1 MIDYYKEAFL
11 WRGEGWFLFDHWNAL
26 SLPPHSV
33 YWVIDNFFYH
43 SFHSPKGLWAS
54 TARQN
59 ATAITTADLILV
71 LGFEML
77 TKIFSSSTR
86 FYRIGQM
93 KGCVIFHQCMS
104 GQKKRRVCKLLQL
117 HFLIFCQVYNDIL
130 IPCFLLNGKWPFNFN
145 TFPLCF

>member
-1 MIDYYKEAFL
+1 ME
-11 WRGEGWFLFDHWNAL
+11 RGGVILIWPLKCIVTSSTFSVL
-26 SLPPHSV
+26 SN
-33 YWVIDNFFYH
+33 WQFFYH
-43 SFHSPKGLWAS
+43 WFHSPKGLWAS
-54 TARQN
+54 TTARQN